1 MTVVEYVVAKGKT
14 EIGRCTV
21 VIDGDSLVS
30 SKPGAAGDANAVDVV
45 FTLTPALAES
55 IATGSLTVGVGFM
68 RGAVKMAGDFGA
80 LLTVLP
86 VLHHT
91 SGFALSAGSAD

>member
-14 EIGRCTV
+14 EISRCTV
-21 VIDGDSLVS
+21 VIDGDALVS
-30 SKPGAAGDANAVDVV
+30 SKPSVVDAAPAVDVT

-55 IATGSLTVGVGFM
+55 IASGAVTVGVGFM

-80 LLTVLP
+80 LLAVLP

-91 SGFALSAGSAD
+91 SGLVLSE

>member
-1 MTVVEYVVAKGKT
+1 MTVVEYVIAKGKT
-14 EIGRCTV
+14 EVGRCTV
-21 VIDGDSLVS
+21 VIDSNSVVS
-30 SKPGAAGDANAVDVV
+30 TTARAPGVDPDPDVV

-55 IATGSLTVGVGFM
+55 IATGALSVGVGFM

-86 VLHHT
+86 ALHHQ
-91 SGFALSAGSAD
+91 SGLVLSE

>member
-1 MTVVEYVVAKGKT
+1 MTVVEYVIAKGKT
-14 EIGRCTV
+14 EVGRCTV
-21 VIDGDSLVS
+21 VIDDNLVVS
-30 SKPGAAGDANAVDVV
+30 TTASTPGSNPGADPDVV

-55 IATGSLTVGVGFM
+55 IATGALSVGVGFM

-86 VLHHT
+86 ALHHQ
-91 SGFALSAGSAD
+91 SGLVLSE

>member
-1 MTVVEYVVAKGKT
+1 MTVVEYVIAKGKT
-14 EIGRCTV
+14 EVGRCTV
-21 VIDGDSLVS
+21 VIDDNLVVS
-30 SKPGAAGDANAVDVV
+30 TTASTPGADNDPSGDPDVV

-55 IATGSLTVGVGFM
+55 IATGALSVGVGFM

-86 VLHHT
+86 ALHHQ
-91 SGFALSAGSAD
+91 SGLVLSE

>member
-1 MTVVEYVVAKGKT
+1 MTVVEYVIAKGKT
-14 EIGRCTV
+14 EVGRCTV
-21 VIDGDSLVS
+21 LIDSNSVVS
-30 SKPGAAGDANAVDVV
+30 TTARTPGANPDVV

-55 IATGSLTVGVGFM
+55 IATGALSVGVGFM

-86 VLHHT
+86 ALHHQ
-91 SGFALSAGSAD
+91 SGLVLSE